1 MESRKDL
8 HIQDRGLV
16 TMEGLLTQALL
27 MFRYMTLL
35 FLCVLNIEI
44 KLVNLSVVWSTRLLM
59 SITFTKKC

>member
-59 SITFTKKC
+59 SIKGRSL

>member
-59 SITFTKKC
+59 SITFTKK